1 LRVNANYFVLLL
13 FVWEL
18 IQTSFLFFIFL
29 TETSFLFLF
38 FWNKLVDSICRFWDE
53 KKIDITNWN
62 WYGQNQTNKKEKK
75 MNVKLR
81 QKKIKKTYY
90 ESIQI
95 TKIIY
100 STQIGYLD
108 SWNHTIQRILIFRK
122 KKSKFNH
129 LYISRKA

>member
-1 LRVNANYFVLLL
+1 
-13 FVWEL
+13 
-18 IQTSFLFFIFL
+18 
-29 TETSFLFLF
+29 
-38 FWNKLVDSICRFWDE
+38 
-53 KKIDITNWN
+53 
-62 WYGQNQTNKKEKK
+62 

-108 SWNHTIQRILIFRK
+108 S
-122 KKSKFNH
+122 
-129 LYISRKA
+129 